1 MLGWFNNI
9 MKKSEKK
16 TPKKPLIQYPM
27 IVFSIMQRKLCNTYF
42 EPVLLSFDK
51 LFCNILFKHLLTIS
65 NEAFK
70 I

>member
-16 TPKKPLIQYPM
+16 NKKTLIQYPM
-27 IVFSIMQRKLCNTYF
+27 IVISIMQRKLCNTYF
-42 EPVLLSFDK
+42 EPVLLNFDK

>member
-1 MLGWFNNI
+1 
-9 MKKSEKK
+9 
-16 TPKKPLIQYPM
+16 M
-27 IVFSIMQRKLCNTYF
+27 IVISIMQRKLCNTYF
-42 EPVLLSFDK
+42 EPVLLNVDK